1 MSFMRV
7 SDSRITEKSS
17 GSTSKGNLQ
26 FTHSQM
32 DQIAQKPL
40 IRVRRFWAL
49 CAFAIALAFVINA
62 AFGYRTLPEVLIEGQ
77 PIAAQI
83 GWGVA
88 FGSAISVPSTVV
100 VLCVPQFSSLR
111 RQLLD
116 LVSRLDLGGLN
127 PLWISLSAGIGE
139 EILFRGALQPILG
152 IWWTSFI
159 FTVAHFWSGQFQSM
173 NWQKLI
179 YAASVFVTGLLL
191 GYVFSEIGLIA
202 AMVTHATVDVVSL
215 FTARRLLRVSSA
227 YA

>member
-1 MSFMRV
+1 MHV

-26 FTHSQM
+26 FTHFQM

-49 CAFAIALAFVINA
+49 CVFAIVLAFVINA
-62 AFGYRTLPEVLIEGQ
+62 AFGDGTLPAVLIEGQ
-77 PIAAQI
+77 PIPAQI
-83 GWGVA
+83 GWGITL
-88 FGSAISVPSTVV
+88 GLAISVPSTVV
-100 VLCVPQFSSLR
+100 VFFAPLFSSLR

-116 LVSRLDLGGLN
+116 LVSRLDLDALN

-152 IWWTSFI
+152 IWWASFI
-159 FTVAHFWSGQFQSM
+159 FTVAHFRSGQFHSM
-173 NWQKLI
+173 NWQKLV
-179 YAASVFVTGLLL
+179 YATSVFIAGLFL
-191 GYVFSEIGLIA
+191 GYVFIEIGLVA
-202 AMVTHATVDVVSL
+202 AIVTHASVNVVSL
-215 FTARRLLRVSSA
+215 FTARRVLRVST

>member
-1 MSFMRV
+1 MCV
-7 SDSRITEKSS
+7 SDSRITEKSL

-62 AFGYRTLPEVLIEGQ
+62 VFGDGTLAAVLIEGQ
-77 PIAAQI
+77 PTAAQI

-88 FGSAISVPSTVV
+88 FGLAISVPSTVV
-100 VLCVPQFSSLR
+100 VFFVPLFSSLR
-111 RQLLD
+111 RQLLG
-116 LVSRLDLGGLN
+116 LVSRLDLDALN

-139 EILFRGALQPILG
+139 ELLFRGALQPILG
-152 IWWTSFI
+152 IWWASFI
-159 FTVAHFWSGQFQSM
+159 FTLAHFRSGEFYSM

-179 YAASVFVTGLLL
+179 YAASVFIAGLFL
-191 GYVFSEIGLIA
+191 GYVFLEIGLIA
-202 AMVTHATVDVVSL
+202 AIVTHTIVNVVSL
-215 FTARRLLRVSSA
+215 FTARRLLGVST

>member
-1 MSFMRV
+1 M
-7 SDSRITEKSS
+7 E
-17 GSTSKGNLQ
+17 
-26 FTHSQM
+26 
-32 DQIAQKPL
+32 QIAQEPL

-62 AFGYRTLPEVLIEGQ
+62 VFGDGTLPAVLIEGQ
-77 PIAAQI
+77 PIAVQI
-83 GWGVA
+83 GWGIA
-88 FGSAISVPSTVV
+88 FGLAISVPSI
-100 VLCVPQFSSLR
+100 VLVFFVPLFFSLR

-116 LVSRLDLGGLN
+116 LVRRVDLDALN

-152 IWWTSFI
+152 ICGASFI
-159 FTVAHFWSGQFQSM
+159 FTLAHFRSGQFHSM
-173 NWQKLI
+173 NWQKLV
-179 YAASVFVTGLLL
+179 YAASVFVAGLLL

-215 FTARRLLRVSSA
+215 FTARWLLRVST

>member
-1 MSFMRV
+1 
-7 SDSRITEKSS
+7 
-17 GSTSKGNLQ
+17 
-26 FTHSQM
+26 M

-62 AFGYRTLPEVLIEGQ
+62 AFGDGTLATVLIEGQ

-83 GWGVA
+83 GWGIA
-88 FGSAISVPSTVV
+88 FGLAISVPSTIVV
-100 VLCVPQFSSLR
+100 FFVPLFSPLR

-116 LVSRLDLGGLN
+116 LVSRLDLGALN

-152 IWWTSFI
+152 IWWASFI
-159 FTVAHFWSGQFQSM
+159 FTLAHFWSGQFHSM

-179 YAASVFVTGLLL
+179 YAASVFIAGLFL
-191 GYVFSEIGLIA
+191 GYVFLEIGLVA
-202 AMVTHATVDVVSL
+202 AMVAHAVVNVVSL
-215 FTARRLLRVSSA
+215 FTARRWLRVRST

>member
-1 MSFMRV
+1 
-7 SDSRITEKSS
+7 
-17 GSTSKGNLQ
+17 
-26 FTHSQM
+26 M

-49 CAFAIALAFVINA
+49 CASAIALAFVINA
-62 AFGYRTLPEVLIEGQ
+62 AFGDGTLPTLLIEGQ
-77 PIAAQI
+77 PLVAQV

-88 FGSAISVPSTVV
+88 FGLAISVPSTVV
-100 VLCVPQFSSLR
+100 VSFVPLFSSLR

-116 LVSRLDLGGLN
+116 LLSRLDLDALN

-152 IWWTSFI
+152 IWWASFI
-159 FTVAHFWSGQFQSM
+159 FTLAHFWSGQFRSM

-179 YAASVFVTGLLL
+179 YAVSVFVAGLFL
-191 GYVFSEIGLIA
+191 GYVFLEIGLIA
-202 AMVTHATVDVVSL
+202 AMVTHAIVDVVSL
-215 FTARRLLRVSSA
+215 FSARRLLRVRST

>member
-49 CAFAIALAFVINA
+49 CAFAIALAFVIDA
-62 AFGYRTLPEVLIEGQ
+62 AFGDGTLPAVLIEGQ
-77 PIAAQI
+77 PIVAQI
-83 GWGVA
+83 GWGIT
-88 FGSAISVPSTVV
+88 FGLAISVPSTVV
-100 VLCVPQFSSLR
+100 VFFVPLFSSLR

-116 LVSRLDLGGLN
+116 LVSRLDLDALN
-127 PLWISLSAGIGE
+127 PLWISLSAGTGE

-152 IWWTSFI
+152 IWWASFI
-159 FTVAHFWSGQFQSM
+159 FTVAHFRSGQFHSM
-173 NWQKLI
+173 NWQKLV
-179 YAASVFVTGLLL
+179 YATSVFIAGLFL

-202 AMVTHATVDVVSL
+202 AIVTHATVDAVSL
-215 FTARRLLRVSSA
+215 FTARRLLRVRST